1 MMLHGAKGSRQYEID
16 MVNGPLLGKML
27 AFYFPLMFSS
37 VLQLLFNAADV
48 IVVGQYA
55 GSNALAA
62 VGSTSSLINLLTNLF
77 IGLSVGVNVLAAHY
91 YGAKQ
96 DREMK
101 DMVHTAIVTA
111 LGGGILLLILGV
123 ALAGPALTAMG
134 TPEDVINMSI
144 LYMRVYFL
152 GMPFSM
158 LYNFGSAILRAIG
171 DTRRPMTYLFLA
183 GVVNVVLNLFFV
195 ISLHMGVAGVAAATA
210 LSQGISAVLVLRCLM
225 TSEGAYKLILTE
237 IKADREMIGRMMKI
251 GLPAGLQ
258 GSLFSISNVLIQ
270 SSVNS
275 FGSLVMAGNTAASNI
290 EGFVYVSMNAFQQ
303 TAISFTGQN
312 YGAMKYRRIL
322 KIAGI
327 CLVSVTVVGLILG
340 NGAYLFGA
348 PLLKLYISGDNIEEI
363 VGYGLLR
370 LSFICVPYF
379 LCGIMDTM
387 VGVLR
392 GMGYSIMPMLV
403 SLSGACL
410 FRVIW
415 IYTAFQAHRSLET
428 LYVSYPI
435 SWALTFSVHLICF
448 VIVYYKKIKN
458 APAGSRAEL

>member
-1 MMLHGAKGSRQYEID
+1 MD

-96 DREMK
+96 DAEMK

-123 ALAGPALTAMG
+123 ALAGPALRAMG
-134 TPEDVINMSI
+134 TPEDVIDMSI

-158 LYNFGSAILRAIG
+158 LYNFGSAVLRAIG
-171 DTRRPMTYLFLA
+171 DTRRPMSYLFFA
-183 GVVNVVLNLFFV
+183 GVVNVILNLFFV

-210 LSQGISAVLVLRCLM
+210 ISQGISAFLVIQCLM
-225 TSEGAYKLILTE
+225 RSEGAYRLILTE
-237 IKADREMIGRMMKI
+237 LRADREMIARMMKI

-322 KIAGI
+322 KITGI

-340 NGAYLFGA
+340 NGAYFFGD
-348 PLLKLYISGDNIEEI
+348 PLLRLYISGDQIETI

-403 SLSGACL
+403 SLSGACI

-415 IYTAFQAHRSLET
+415 IYTVFRAYRSLEV

-448 VIVYYKKIKN
+448 IIVYRKKWKS
-458 APAGSRAEL
+458 ASAAAAAEA